1 LNRSVH
7 GIELTA
13 AGRAFLDHARLALTQ
28 AEAAAEAA
36 RRAAQPTKPT
46 FAMGFQ
52 TGQEVDWLPRATAIL
67 RDELLN
73 IEIKVSSDHSTILA
87 DDLQRGKLDIAF
99 LRREQKPDLEYKL
112 VAKEPIVV
120 ILPSDHRLAE
130 HKAIDPHNLVGE
142 KFIGISNVPRVL
154 RGVVGDYLKRSGIE
168 IVPHL
173 EIDNFAMA
181 VSLVA
186 STRGVALLPVSAEN
200 FLKWSVIS
208 RPLKGEAPTIDLV
221 VGYHK
226 ANTSPILRTFLSRID
241 DLTGRISSKA
251 RRVGEPGAADAPR

>member
-1 LNRSVH
+1 
-7 GIELTA
+7 
-13 AGRAFLDHARLALTQ
+13 
-28 AEAAAEAA
+28 
-36 RRAAQPTKPT
+36 
-46 FAMGFQ
+46 MGFQ

-186 STRGVALLPVSAEN
+186 STRGVALLSVSAEN
-200 FLKWSVIS
+200 FLKWSVTS

-251 RRVGEPGAADAPR
+251 RRMSGPGAAAAP